1 MEDFTRM
8 HAKPFDTAHLSEL
21 DAIPIDG
28 TLVWRPI
35 RRRFDIGAFGVNAY
49 TAENA
54 GDELVEDHDELGSGG
69 GEHEELYF
77 VASGHAT
84 FSVGGEEVDA
94 PQGTLV
100 FIRDAAVRRHAV
112 AKEPK
117 STVLAVGGPRDEAFK
132 PSAWELWFAAGPH
145 VEAGEYDKAAEMLAA
160 GMSDHPD
167 NPSLLYNLGCFE
179 ALAGDHDA
187 AIAHVQRAFELN
199 PELRERAET
208 DSDLDS
214 IRDRL

>member
-1 MEDFTRM
+1 MD
-8 HAKPFDTAHLSEL
+8 AKPFDTAHLSEL
-21 DAIPIDG
+21 DTIPVSG

-54 GDELVEDHDELGSGG
+54 GDELVEDHDELGGG
-69 GEHEELYF
+69 AGDHEELYY

-84 FSVGGEEVDA
+84 FAVGDEEVDA
-94 PQGTLV
+94 PEGTLV
-100 FIRDAAVRRHAV
+100 FIRDPAVRRHAV

-117 STVLAVGGPRDEAFK
+117 STVLAVGGPRGEAFR
-132 PSAWELWFAAGPH
+132 PSAWELWFAAQPLA
-145 VEAGEYDKAAEMLAA
+145 EAGEYDKAAQMVAA
-160 GMSDHPD
+160 GMPDHPD
-167 NPSLLYNLGCFE
+167 NPSLLYNLGCYE

-187 AIAHVQRAFELN
+187 ATEHVQRALELN
-199 PELRERAET
+199 PELREHAEKDT
-208 DSDLDS
+208 DLDS

>member
-1 MEDFTRM
+1 ME
-8 HAKPFDTAHLSEL
+8 AKPFDTAHLSEL
-21 DAIPIDG
+21 DAIPVDG

-35 RRRFDIGAFGVNAY
+35 RRRFGIGAFGVNAY

-54 GDELVEDHDELGSGG
+54 GDELVEDHDEGG
-69 GEHEELYF
+69 GGGHEELYY

-84 FSVGGEEVDA
+84 FSLGSEEVDA
-94 PQGTLV
+94 PEGTLV
-100 FIRDAAVRRHAV
+100 FIRDPAVRRHAV

-117 STVLAVGGPRDEAFK
+117 STVLAIGGPRDEAFR

-145 VEAGEYDKAAEMLAA
+145 VEAGEYDKAAEMLAE
-160 GMSDHPD
+160 GMPDHPD

-187 AIAHVQRAFELN
+187 AITHVQRALELN
-199 PELRERAET
+199 PELRDRAAS

>member
-1 MEDFTRM
+1 M
-8 HAKPFDTAHLSEL
+8 HAKSFDTAHLSEL
-21 DAIPIDG
+21 DAIPVSG

-49 TAENA
+49 TAANV

-69 GEHEELYF
+69 GEHEELYY

-94 PQGTLV
+94 PEGTLV

-117 STVLAVGGPRDEAFK
+117 STVLAVGGPRGEAFH
-132 PSAWELWFAAGPH
+132 PSAWELWFAARPH
-145 VEAGEYDKAAEMLAA
+145 VEAGEYDKAAQLVAA
-160 GMSDHPD
+160 GMPDHPD
-167 NPSLLYNLGCFE
+167 NPSLLYNLGCYE
-179 ALAGDHDA
+179 ALAGHHDA
-187 AIAHVQRAFELN
+187 ATAHVQRALELN
-199 PELRERAET
+199 PELREHAAG
-208 DSDLDS
+208 DPDLDS

>member
-1 MEDFTRM
+1 MD
-8 HAKPFDTAHLSEL
+8 AKPFETAHLSEL
-21 DAIPIDG
+21 DAIPVDG

-35 RRRFDIGAFGVNAY
+35 RRRFGIGAFGANAY

-54 GDELVEDHDELGSGG
+54 GDELVEDHDESGG
-69 GEHEELYF
+69 GGHEELYY

-84 FSVGGEEVDA
+84 FSLGSEEVDA
-94 PQGTLV
+94 PEGTLI
-100 FIRDAAVRRHAV
+100 FIRDPAVRRHAV

-117 STVLAVGGPRDEAFK
+117 STVLAIGGPRGEAFH

-145 VEAGEYDKAAEMLAA
+145 VEAGEYDKAAEMLAE
-160 GMSDHPD
+160 GMPDHPD

-187 AIAHVQRAFELN
+187 AIAHVQRALELN
-199 PELRERAET
+199 PELRERAAI
-208 DSDLDS
+208 DSDLDT
-214 IRDRL
+214 IRASLRL

>member
-1 MEDFTRM
+1 MD
-8 HAKPFDTAHLSEL
+8 AKPFDTAHLSEL
-21 DAIPIDG
+21 DAIRVEG

-54 GDELVEDHDELGSGG
+54 GDELVEDHDELGGG
-69 GEHEELYF
+69 HEELYY

-94 PQGTLV
+94 PEGTLI
-100 FIRDAAVRRHAV
+100 FIRDPAVKRHAV

-117 STVLAVGGPRDEAFK
+117 STVLAIGGPREEAFQ
-132 PSAWELWFAAGPH
+132 PSAWELWFAARPH
-145 VEAGEYDKAAEMLAA
+145 VEAGEYDKAAELVAS
-160 GMSDHPD
+160 GLPDHPD

-187 AIAHVQRAFELN
+187 ATAHVQRALELD
-199 PELRERAET
+199 PELREHAAS